1 MAKTFEQI
9 NEKIKNGTA
18 VVFTAEEVVKMAKEK
33 SISELAEKID
43 VVTTATFGPMCSS
56 GAFLNFGHSDPPIKM
71 ADIKLN
77 GVSAYGGLAAVDT
90 YIGATQPSD
99 DRGIEYGG
107 AHVIEDLLDGKTIT
121 MEAKGYPTDC
131 YPKKRVKAEVS
142 LETLNQ
148 AYMFNP
154 RNVYQNYAA
163 AANSTSKT
171 KYTYMGSLLPDC
183 GNVMYTTAG
192 ELSPLLKDPQMR
204 TIGVGTRIFLGGA
217 IGYVAWE
224 GTQAVNN
231 FENTDGDDRY
241 AGYTLSLIGDLK
253 KMSSEFIRA
262 AVMEK
267 YGTSI
272 FIGMGIPIPVLDED
286 MMEKL
291 AVSNETL
298 YTYVYDYGVPALSRP
313 ALKKVTYGQLRSGS
327 IELNGKTVKTASLSS
342 ITKARTIAQKL
353 KDMVKSGEFTLV
365 EPIEKLPI
373 NDKFKKISEIGDQ
386 S

>member
-9 NEKIKNGTA
+9 NEKIKKGTA
-18 VVFTAEEVVKMAKEK
+18 VVFTAEEVVKMAKNK
-33 SISELAEKID
+33 SIKELAEEID

-56 GAFLNFGHSDPPIKM
+56 GVFLNFGHADPPIKM
-71 ADIKLN
+71 AEIELN

-90 YIGATQPSD
+90 YLGATQPST

-121 MEAKGYPTDC
+121 LTAKGYPTDC
-131 YPKKRVKAEVS
+131 YPKKKVKAEIN
-142 LETLNQ
+142 LDTLNQ

-163 AANSTSKT
+163 AANSTKKR
-171 KYTYMGSLLPDC
+171 KYTYMGCLLPDK
-183 GNVMYTTAG
+183 GNVMYTTSG
-192 ELSPLLKDPQMR
+192 ELSPLLKDPELR
-204 TIGVGTRIFLGGA
+204 TIGVGTRIFFGGT

-224 GTQAVNN
+224 GTQAVNVH
-231 FENTDGDDRY
+231 EKTQDGERY

-262 AVMEK
+262 AVMEN

-286 MMEKL
+286 MMRKL
-291 AVSNETL
+291 AVSNENL
-298 YTYVYDYGVPALSRP
+298 YTYIYDYGIGSLSRP
-313 ALKKVTYGQLRSGS
+313 ALKKVTYAELRSGS
-327 IELNGKTVKTASLSS
+327 VELDGENVKTASLSS
-342 ITKARTIAQKL
+342 IQKARTIAVKI
-353 KDMVKSGEFTLV
+353 KEMVKSGEFTLV
-365 EPIEKLPI
+365 EPIEKLPK
-373 NDKFKKISEIGDQ
+373 NDVFKKLLVIGED
-386 S
+386 

>member
-9 NEKIKNGTA
+9 NEKIKKGTA
-18 VVFTAEEVVKMAKEK
+18 VVFTAEEVVKMAKNK
-33 SISELAEKID
+33 SIKELAEEID

-56 GAFLNFGHSDPPIKM
+56 GVFLNFGHADPPIKM
-71 ADIKLN
+71 AEIELN

-90 YIGATQPSD
+90 YLGATQPST

-121 MEAKGYPTDC
+121 LTAKGYPTDC
-131 YPKKRVKAEVS
+131 YPKKKVKAEIN
-142 LETLNQ
+142 LDTLNQ

-163 AANSTSKT
+163 AANSTKKR
-171 KYTYMGSLLPDC
+171 KYTYMGCLLPDK
-183 GNVMYTTAG
+183 GNVMYTTSG
-192 ELSPLLKDPQMR
+192 ELSPLLKDPELR
-204 TIGVGTRIFLGGA
+204 TIGVGTRIFFGGT

-224 GTQAVNN
+224 GTQAVNVH
-231 FENTDGDDRY
+231 EKTQDGERY

-262 AVMEK
+262 AVMEN

-286 MMEKL
+286 MMRKL
-291 AVSNETL
+291 AVSNENL
-298 YTYVYDYGVPALSRP
+298 YTYIYDYGIGSLSRP
-313 ALKKVTYGQLRSGS
+313 ALKKVTYAELRSGS
-327 IELNGKTVKTASLSS
+327 VELDGENVKTASLSS
-342 ITKARTIAQKL
+342 IQKARTIAVKI
-353 KDMVKSGEFTLV
+353 KEMVKSGEFTLV
-365 EPIEKLPI
+365 EPIEKLPK
-373 NDKFKKISEIGDQ
+373 NDVFKKLSVIGED
-386 S
+386 